1 MIFDLAFSTI
11 VFFAA
16 TWYLKRR
23 FDDMDIPKGA
33 ARSLTVF
40 ALALV
45 ASYALTA
52 AVDWFSC
59 HVL

>member
-1 MIFDLAFSTI
+1 MIFDLVFSTI

-16 TWYLKRR
+16 SWYLKRR
-23 FDDMDIPKGA
+23 FDDMDIPKGMT
-33 ARSLTVF
+33 RSLTVF

-52 AVDWFSC
+52 AVDWLSG
-59 HVL
+59 HA